1 LTFIETA
8 CQAGYTSTAEFEMM
22 EDLGMSIAA
31 VSFIYLFTFIY
42 NWHSMATSNVS
53 LIIFS
58 FFFFIWLV
66 LFPYILQYSFF
77 GSIMT
82 IGAAIGAI
90 LSGKMADFVGRK
102 RVLL

>member
-8 CQAGYTSTAEFEMM
+8 CQAGYTSTAEFGMM

-31 VSFIYLFTFIY
+31 VSF
-42 NWHSMATSNVS
+42 
-53 LIIFS
+53 
-58 FFFFIWLV
+58 FFFIYFYLQLAFYGNLKCIFNLFFFTWLV

>member
-8 CQAGYTSTAEFEMM
+8 CQAGYTSTAEFGMM

-31 VSFIYLFTFIY
+31 VSFFFLFIFIY

-53 LIIFS
+53 LI
-58 FFFFIWLV
+58 FFFFTWLV